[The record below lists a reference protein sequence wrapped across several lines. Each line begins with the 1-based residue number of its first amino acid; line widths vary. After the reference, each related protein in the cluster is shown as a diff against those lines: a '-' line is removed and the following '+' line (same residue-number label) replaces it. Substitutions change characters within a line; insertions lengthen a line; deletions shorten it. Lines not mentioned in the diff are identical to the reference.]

1 MEHLLFV
8 HAKGGPPLEH
18 VVPRIAAHARVHVL
32 AFSELPRTGAALWQS
47 SVASVRHVTVE
58 YETDL
63 VDVIVR
69 RAKAVRAGAVMTVSE
84 CAVVA
89 VARACTEL
97 GLAGAGDGAVLARD
111 KRAMRTAWQTAGVPV
126 PRFVPVRSEVDAFA
140 AAPRLSPPL
149 VLKPAW
155 STGSVAHQV
164 IHHPDETAAACST
177 ATDFLER
184 STPADFVCL
193 DWDSPAASGG
203 CFILEEIVPGA
214 AADWYADAHAWGDYV
229 TVEGIVADG
238 AYHPLCV
245 TGKLPVA
252 PPFTERAG
260 IIPAALPEEAQ
271 RRIESLS
278 KAAVDALDLSTC
290 ATHTKIK
297 LGPGGAMWVIG
308 TAARVGG
315 AMTTRQME
323 LAFGIDVIGMLTREL
338 LGLPVAYPSQ
348 MPVRGS
354 EASASLLVHAVH
366 GDGTPWVEQR
376 VWDFS
381 AVAWPDLLAD
391 DSRIAVVRESSLPD
405 GRPLPAYDPAGGSI
419 SPAAL
424 CLITG
429 RTPATVNRD
438 CHRISELLYHCLAVA
453 ADGESGGLR

>member
-1 MEHLLFV
+1 MDHLLFV
-8 HAKGGPPLEH
+8 YAKGGPPLEH

-32 AFSELPRTGAALWQS
+32 AFSELPRTGAAFWES

-58 YETDL
+58 YETGL
-63 VDVIVR
+63 VDVIVS
-69 RAKAVRAGAVMTVSE
+69 RAKAVRADAVLTVSE

-97 GLAGAGDGAVLARD
+97 GLPGAGDGAVLARD
-111 KRAMRTAWQTAGVPV
+111 KCAMRSAWQAAGVPV

-155 STGSVAHQV
+155 GIGSVAHQI
-164 IHHPDETAAACST
+164 IHHPDETAGACAT
-177 ATDFLER
+177 AMDFLER
-184 STPADFVCL
+184 STPTDLVCL
-193 DWDSPAASGG
+193 DRGSPAASGG
-203 CFILEEIVPGA
+203 FILEEIVPGA
-214 AADWYADAHAWGDYV
+214 AADWYTDANAWGDYV
-229 TVEGIVADG
+229 TVEGIVAG
-238 AYHPLCV
+238 GEYHPLCI
-245 TGKLPVA
+245 TGKLPVV
-252 PPFTERAG
+252 PPFTDRAG
-260 IIPAALPEEAQ
+260 IIPAALPEAAQ

-278 KAAVDALDLSTC
+278 RAAVDALNLSTC

-315 AMTTRQME
+315 AMTARQME
-323 LAFGIDVIGMLTREL
+323 LAFGIDVIGMVTREL
-338 LGLPVAYPSQ
+338 LGLPVAYPSR
-348 MPVRGS
+348 MPVRGR
-354 EASASLLVHAVH
+354 EASASLLVHAAH

-376 VWDFS
+376 VWDFG
-381 AVAWPDLLAD
+381 AVEWRDLLAD

-405 GRPLPAYDPAGGSI
+405 GRPMPAYDPAGGSI
-419 SPAAL
+419 GTAAL

-438 CHRISELLYHCLAVA
+438 CHRIGELLYQRLAVA
-453 ADGESGGLR
+453 ADGERGGGR